1 MIPTTNDA
9 VVVAVD
15 NDNNNTERRN
25 NGSFFSRFRGRR
37 RDPTATTEKNTTNN
51 NNNNKYHHHH
61 QDETTTFGEI
71 TDDEESFSSSFDDID
86 QLLALPSSSSLDYC
100 TEADPADVVPASS
113 SSSSPLSSSSSP
125 SSTVVTTT
133 PSSQPP
139 TLLQIVANNYTTSS
153 TTTITY
159 DELPS
164 NNSIYKCINYLSSND
179 IDLNRVGLQ
188 KLIMLTKGRTL
199 SGLYNSE
206 EIISYILIYGGP
218 FGSVEERLRY
228 IFATM
233 ICNSPHYYANDNDNA
248 NANNANNNANANDNA
263 NDNDNANANDN
274 DNGNNHY
281 QNQNQ
286 NQNNNELYDDDYFD
300 DYDEEKYALFKWIS
314 EYNPNNELDNLNLN
328 LNINRSNR
336 NKINNRMVHD
346 DDDDDRNDNS
356 CYSSERKSFSQQHPE
371 GKGNGILHNHALR
384 VLSNALGK
392 VSSSMKYNSIS
403 SSSSSS
409 SDDEGI
415 MKQEQEERQI
425 PLDGTIWKNIIRC
438 IVNNIESS
446 NDCTGNAR
454 NINGIGYSL
463 KILRLLYEIQ
473 SEKMILSLLRHTLFT
488 SLVYLQ
494 EYSKVHQFPMIY
506 KESSYLLQRA
516 TSKAKQ
522 SKVKCMLK

>member
-15 NDNNNTERRN
+15 NDNNNNERRN
-25 NGSFFSRFRGRR
+25 NNNGGFFSRFRGRR

-51 NNNNKYHHHH
+51 NNNNNNNINNNNKYHHHH

-86 QLLALPSSSSLDYC
+86 QLLALALPSSSLDYC
-100 TEADPADVVPASS
+100 TETDPADVVPASA
-113 SSSSPLSSSSSP
+113 SSSPLSSSSSP

-248 NANNANNNANANDNA
+248 N
-263 NDNDNANANDN
+263 

-346 DDDDDRNDNS
+346 DDDDRNENS

-516 TSKAKQ
+516 TSKAKC
-522 SKVKCMLK
+522 VLK